1 MRLLLFIIS
10 VFCYSNLFGQTP
22 GNYAVFK
29 IEGFSC
35 TKSGKAIRTE
45 RVKLD
50 GPLDLEFYRKYFNTP
65 YYFPEKLIDKS
76 FRNQMIA
83 VWMDTTK
90 EKDFKF
96 NWAHTFK
103 YDEKSRVTSYSFS
116 GCLICSNLPY
126 TVKVFYNGLDE
137 VVRMEKYDSSVVLA
151 SDYVDGGML
160 IKKQLPV
167 EVFILEYDKSSNIIQ
182 IERFKSGVLSER
194 IRKM

>member
-1 MRLLLFIIS
+1 MRLLFFIIS
-10 VFCYSNLFGQTP
+10 FFCYSNLFGQTP

-29 IEGFSC
+29 IEDFAYI
-35 TKSGKAIRTE
+35 KSGKGIRTE
-45 RVKLD
+45 RVNLD
-50 GPLDLEFYRKYFNTP
+50 GSLDLKFYRKHFNTP
-65 YYFPEKLIDKS
+65 YYFPENLIDK
-76 FRNQMIA
+76 FFKNQIVT

-116 GCLICSNLPY
+116 GCLICSNVPY
-126 TVKVFYNGLDE
+126 TIKLFYNGLDE

-151 SDYVDGGML
+151 SDYVNGGML

-167 EVFILEYDKSSNIIQ
+167 DVFILEYDKSSNIIQ